1 MTEVTNPK
9 KYITVAVAGNPNA
22 GKSTLIN
29 AICGSRLHVGN
40 WSGVTVEKKEAVFVH
55 GDIEIKLVD
64 LPGVYSLSPFSQDE
78 VIARTFLLNDKP
90 DCIINVVDATNLE
103 RNLSLTIQLM
113 ELEIPIIMALNI
125 YDEAEKKGYKIDYRK
140 MAEMLG
146 IFVVPTVA
154 RKKQGVSELLDA
166 VVNISLS
173 GNRGARKPKQLV
185 YDEDVESAM
194 QVVKEEIQRRYP
206 EAQNKYP
213 LKWLSYMVLE
223 GDPVMT
229 REFEAV
235 AGPDIISRATE
246 HIREAHDS
254 DIRSVIA
261 DARYA
266 ISAGLAH
273 EVLSRPLVPKIEFTE
288 KIDKLLLNKYL
299 GIPTFLVFI
308 WFIFKLTFDISAP
321 FSNWISGAFSG
332 PVTTWLRALL
342 VLVEAPQ
349 WMVSLLTEG
358 VIAGVGLVLTF
369 FPMIFTMM
377 FFITFLEGSGYMAR
391 AAFVMDGLMHTVG
404 LHGKSFIPMLLG
416 FGCNVPAI
424 YATRTLET
432 GADKILTALLIPLM
446 SCSARLPVYILFV
459 SVFFGAHSGTVLW
472 SLYVLGIV
480 LAFLV
485 GIILRKSVFKG
496 EVSMFIMELP
506 PYRIPSFNNLMVHSW
521 EKGKHFV
528 AKAGT
533 YIFAM
538 SILIWFL
545 FNLPWGVENKRDSY
559 LGQAGKALSPVFKPL
574 GFGNWEAVSSLIT
587 GVVAKEIVVST
598 MGEIYAGTKK
608 GEANKTL
615 SVADDLRELI
625 ISFIKAC
632 RDSVRNVFSS
642 LMISSIGGGGP
653 KETPSPLIS
662 AIHGAFSPLSAY
674 AFMVFVLIY
683 MPCMVTAAAFKH
695 EFGSW
700 KWFGVAV
707 SYELSLAWAA
717 AFVIY
722 QVGALLK
729 LGV

>member
-1 MTEVTNPK
+1 MTEAANPK
-9 KYITVAVAGNPNA
+9 IYITVAVAGNPNA

-40 WSGVTVEKKEAVFVH
+40 WSGVTVEKKEAVFQH
-55 GDIEIKLVD
+55 KDMEIKLVD

-78 VIARTFLLNDKP
+78 VIARAFLLNDKP

-125 YDEAEKKGYKIDYRK
+125 YDEAEKKGYKIDYER

-146 IFVVPTVA
+146 IIVIPTVA
-154 RKKQGVSELLDA
+154 KKKQGVAELLDS

-173 GNRGARKPKQLV
+173 GNRDKPKQLV

-194 QVVKEEIQRRYP
+194 IAVKEEIRKHYP
-206 EAQNKYP
+206 TAQDKYP
-213 LKWLSYMVLE
+213 LRWLSYKVLE
-223 GDPVMT
+223 ADSVIC

-235 AGPDIISRATE
+235 TSYEIISTATE
-246 HIREAHDS
+246 HLREAHDS
-254 DIRSVIA
+254 DIRSVIE

-266 ISAGLAH
+266 VSSGLAH
-273 EVLSRPLVPKIEFTE
+273 EVLSRPLLPKIELTE

-299 GIPTFLVFI
+299 GIPIFLVFI
-308 WFIFKLTFDISAP
+308 WFIFKLTFDISKP
-321 FSNWISGAFSG
+321 FSDWISSAFSG
-332 PVTTWLRALL
+332 PVTTWLKALL
-342 VLVEAPQ
+342 VIMSAPE

-358 VIAGVGLVLTF
+358 VIVGVGLVLTF
-369 FPMIFTMM
+369 LPMIFTMM

-391 AAFVMDGLMHTVG
+391 AAFVMDGLMHRIG

-432 GADKILTALLIPLM
+432 GSDKILTALLIPLM

-472 SLYVLGIV
+472 SLYVLGIL
-480 LAFLV
+480 LAVLV
-485 GIILRKSVFKG
+485 GIIFKNSLFKG
-496 EVSMFIMELP
+496 ETSMFIMELP

-521 EKGKHFV
+521 EKGKHFI

-538 SILIWFL
+538 TILIWFL

-559 LGQAGKALSPVFKPL
+559 LGHAGQALSPIFKPL

-608 GEANKTL
+608 DEPKKTL
-615 SVADDLRELI
+615 SVADDIRELI
-625 ISFIKAC
+625 ISFIRAC
-632 RDSVRNVFSS
+632 RDSVKNVFSS
-642 LMISSIGGGGP
+642 LMISSIGGGE
-653 KETPSPLIS
+653 KENPPPLIS

-707 SYELSLAWAA
+707 SYELTLAWAA
-717 AFVIY
+717 AFVVY

-729 LGV
+729 IGVS